1 MNIFDRVEGCW
12 EHLYTQ
18 FKNPE
23 GDQVLCMVHKDTKRL
38 VYFDVK
44 LNRVLSKQEAMEFR
58 ADVTGLHVIYKGNS

>member
-1 MNIFDRVEGCW
+1 MSNSAKEEHCW

-23 GDQVLCMVHKDTKRL
+23 GDQVQCMVHTITKKL

-44 LNRVLSKQEAMEFR
+44 SNRILSKQEALIFR
-58 ADVTGLHVIYKGNS
+58 ADVTGIHIIHQQ